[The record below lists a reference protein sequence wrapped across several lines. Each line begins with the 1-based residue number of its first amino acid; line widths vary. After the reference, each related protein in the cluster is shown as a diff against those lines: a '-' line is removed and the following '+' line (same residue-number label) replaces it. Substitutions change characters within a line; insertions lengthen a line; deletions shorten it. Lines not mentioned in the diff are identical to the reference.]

1 MNRLYFLFLLI
12 FCFHPARAQYI
23 FREDILPDKVSII
36 KYSAIADAGSKEWSA
51 ESVRTNPADLR
62 FHPVT
67 GKTGNLGFT
76 DHIYWLKFSLEN
88 QTKKPLLYY
97 LETVEPVTNNVN
109 LYLFG
114 REKPYLKQRSGD
126 NLPFGERSVAF
137 RKSVFKVHLMPG
149 EKKDALLEIKND
161 GEKNSLPLNLI
172 SQERFLEFTYH
183 DQLIMGIFYGILF
196 IIAITYLFFYF
207 ALSELTFLYY
217 SLYVG
222 FVGLCQFAL
231 DGFFHQY
238 LDRSD
243 SWLNLHAVIL
253 FAIGGAY
260 FFGKYSEMVLD
271 TKSTSRTLHAGFKIL
286 YVLLGIILAGLV
298 LFPPFLKY
306 SYPAVNILTLM
317 GMILI
322 VGSIIDSVIKKH
334 PLDLF
339 YSFGISILFICLLL
353 VILLNFGIITSFT
366 VENITKPGIGLE
378 IIALSLSMANRI
390 RVLKSKKEELQTIA
404 LQKSEEMNDMKSYFL
419 SNMSHELRTP
429 LNAILGLTNN
439 LLTETADQNVKE
451 NCGQIKNAAY
461 SLISSVNDIMDFSKI
476 EKGEIRLEN
485 VQFSISDI
493 LDRVRENY
501 RSQAITKGLTFEYS
515 SNVRASAQVTGDP
528 GRLEQILNNV
538 LNNAV
543 KFTSSGSVFLKA
555 ETQQKKDGEF
565 ILMISIR
572 DTGIG
577 ISTKKLDSVFEMFSQ
592 VDISNKRRFG
602 GFGIG
607 LCIVNALV
615 NLQGGTIRLDSI
627 ENEGTTCE
635 ISLKYL
641 PAPEK
646 VKAQNR
652 FPDDIYDLLGKHVLV
667 VEDNPMNQMV
677 MKMMMKKWLNTSLS
691 FANNGAE
698 SLEALRNNPVDLV
711 LMDLQMPVMD
721 GYEATEA
728 IRSGLAGSSN
738 NLVPIIVLTADILE
752 STRERITRLG
762 ADDFMTKPVDQKLL
776 YQKITA
782 LLT

>member
-1 MNRLYFLFLLI
+1 MNRLYYLFLLV
-12 FCFHPARAQYI
+12 FSFHTAKAQYI
-23 FREDILPDKVSII
+23 FRENSLPDKVSII
-36 KYSAIADAGSKEWSA
+36 NYSAIADAGSKELPVTLVRSNSA
-51 ESVRTNPADLR
+51 GLI
-62 FHPVT
+62 FHPIT

-76 DHIYWLKFSLEN
+76 DHTYWLKFSLKN
-88 QTKKPLLYY
+88 QTQKTLLYY
-97 LETVEPVTNNVN
+97 LETVEPVTDHVN

-114 REKPYLKQRSGD
+114 KAKSYSRQRTGD
-126 NLPFGERSVAF
+126 NIPFKQRSVAF
-137 RKSVFKVHLMPG
+137 RKSVFKIHLMPG
-149 EKKDALLEIKND
+149 ENKEALMEIKND
-161 GEKNSLPLNLI
+161 GEKNSLPLYLI

-207 ALSELTFLYY
+207 ALNERIFLYY

-238 LDRSD
+238 LDQSD

-253 FAIGGAY
+253 FAIGSSY
-260 FFGKYSEMVLD
+260 FFGKYSELVLN
-271 TKSTSRTLHAGFKIL
+271 TERNSKALHAAFRIL

-298 LFPPFLKY
+298 LFPSFLKF
-306 SYPAVNILTLM
+306 SYPAVNILTLL
-317 GMILI
+317 GMLLI
-322 VGSIIDSVIKKH
+322 VGSIIHAGIQKQ

-339 YSFGISILFICLLL
+339 YSLGISVLFICLML

-439 LLTETADQNVKE
+439 LLTESADQNVKD
-451 NCGQIKNAAY
+451 NCGQIKTAAY
-461 SLISSVNDIMDFSKI
+461 SLISSVNDIMDFSQI

-485 VQFSISDI
+485 IGFSIPDI
-493 LDRVRENY
+493 LARVSENY
-501 RSQAITKGLTFEYS
+501 RRQAVTKGLTFEFS
-515 SNVRASAQVTGDP
+515 SNAASTLVTGDP
-528 GRLEQILNNV
+528 GRLEQVLNNV
-538 LNNAV
+538 LSNAV
-543 KFTSSGSVFLKA
+543 KFTSFGSVSLEA
-555 ETQQKKDGEF
+555 DTRRTDDGQ
-565 ILMISIR
+565 LSLTISIV

-577 ISTKKLDSVFEMFSQ
+577 ITAKKLDSVFEMFTQ
-592 VDISNKRRFG
+592 VDISDKRKFG

-615 NLQGGTIRLDSI
+615 NLQGGTIRLSST
-627 ENEGTTCE
+627 ENEGTTCV
-635 ISLKYL
+635 ISLKYHL
-641 PAPEK
+641 APAK
-646 VKAQNR
+646 VREQLR
-652 FPDDIYDLLGKHVLV
+652 FPEDVYDLLGKHVLI

-677 MKMMMKKWLNTSLS
+677 MKMMMKKWLNTTLS
-691 FANNGAE
+691 FANNGSE
-698 SLEALRNNPVDLV
+698 SLDALKNNTVDLV

-728 IRSGLAGSSN
+728 IRNGHAGESN
-738 NLVPIIVLTADILE
+738 NQVPIIVLTADIME
-752 STRERITRLG
+752 STRERIIGLG
-762 ADDFMTKPVDQKLL
+762 ADDYMTKPVDQKLL

-782 LLT
+782 LLS